1 MEASLQRGKSN
12 YFLLIGTVFLRFFG
26 DSLFYAFLA
35 RYLKTLPFLSWQ
47 LSVLTMA
54 IPIMG
59 MLGSAFLAFFGSTT
73 KRRRHIYLGLFS
85 LECLVVAFFGFRDE
99 FWYVLLFDMI
109 ANFCTGPSFSIIDT
123 FIVGATDRAKKTYAS
138 ARRFGTL
145 GYIVG
150 VIGGGYLISFL
161 SDKWTFFIGGC
172 LMLTASIL
180 FLVLRFDQKD
190 EELARTREE
199 KPNFFRNF
207 GALMHI
213 KNYLLFLFAF
223 SLAEGMY
230 LATDTAFSLFTVDLG
245 IEDHIFGYAFGGA
258 IIVEFII
265 MLFFRKSFG
274 RKKMKWALLLGAI
287 SQILR
292 PALFAIPFDY
302 PYVYLFFEFLHG
314 VSVGF
319 FLAALLPYLREI
331 VGEEL
336 LYPAFFFFGLLR
348 YTLTAAMN
356 FAVPLMADSVGYS
369 PVFWILA
376 GGSLLGF
383 LLILPIRLE
392 EPIEEAA

>member
-1 MEASLQRGKSN
+1 MEASIRKGKSN
-12 YFLLIGTVFLRFFG
+12 YLLLIGTVFLRFFG

-59 MLGSAFLAFFGSTT
+59 MLGSAFLAFFGTT
-73 KRRRHIYLGLFS
+73 TRRRRHIYLGLFS

-138 ARRFGTL
+138 ARRFGAL

-172 LMLTASIL
+172 LMLSASIL

-190 EELARTREE
+190 EEMARTPQE
-199 KPNFFRNF
+199 KPSFFRNF
-207 GALMHI
+207 GSLMHI

-245 IEDHIFGYAFGGA
+245 IEDHIYGYAFGAA
-258 IIVEFII
+258 IVVEFII

-274 RKKMKWALLLGAI
+274 QRKMKWALLLGAI
-287 SQILR
+287 CQILR

-302 PYVYLFFEFLHG
+302 PYVYLF
-314 VSVGF
+314 
-319 FLAALLPYLREI
+319 
-331 VGEEL
+331 
-336 LYPAFFFFGLLR
+336 
-348 YTLTAAMN
+348 
-356 FAVPLMADSVGYS
+356 
-369 PVFWILA
+369 
-376 GGSLLGF
+376 
-383 LLILPIRLE
+383 
-392 EPIEEAA
+392 